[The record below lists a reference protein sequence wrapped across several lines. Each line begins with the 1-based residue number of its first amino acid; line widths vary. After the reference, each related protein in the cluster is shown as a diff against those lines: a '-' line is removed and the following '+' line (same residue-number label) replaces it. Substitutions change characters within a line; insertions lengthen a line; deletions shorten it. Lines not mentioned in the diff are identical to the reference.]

1 LKSSSKNNI
10 KYADVGIDVD
20 KIKSIQ
26 SFIGK
31 SIKGTHSLP
40 KKGKILSGF
49 GHYAGLIEFN
59 NNILTLHTDGVG
71 SKILVAQAMNKYNT
85 IGIDCI
91 AMNVNDTVC
100 LGATP
105 VGYLSYVALEKT
117 NDNLLKEI
125 NKGLVKGAKMSNI
138 AIVGGETAILPD
150 IITGQEKDHNFDL
163 AGMVLGILENKKEM
177 ILGNNIKPSDIIIGI
192 RSSGIHSNGLTL
204 AREVLLKQHDINDKS
219 DFISKTIGDELL
231 TPTTIYSDV
240 ILKIV
245 KKFGTRIHGLAHIT
259 GGAFTKLKRLN
270 EQVDYVLDNLPKI
283 DGIFKQIMME
293 GNISE
298 KEMYRTFNMGIGFCV
313 IAARESASEILET
326 IQAERLNA
334 SIIGHIRKN
343 GRGNSFIKSSDIKGL
358 NIILNK

>member
-1 LKSSSKNNI
+1 M
-10 KYADVGIDVD
+10 
-20 KIKSIQ
+20 
-26 SFIGK
+26 GK
-31 SIKGTHSLP
+31 VI
-40 KKGKILSGF
+40 SGF

-59 NNILTLHTDGVG
+59 SRIMTLHTDGVG

-85 IGIDCI
+85 IGLDCI

-125 NKGLVKGAKMSNI
+125 TKGLVKGAKISNM

-150 IITGQEKDHNFDL
+150 IITGQKKDYNFDL
-163 AGMVLGILENKKEM
+163 AGMVLGLLENKKKM
-177 ILGNNIKPSDIIIGI
+177 ILGDKVRAGDLIIGI

-204 AREVLLKQHDINDKS
+204 ARDVLLKQHDINDKP
-219 DFISKTIGDELL
+219 DFVNKPIGAELL
-231 TPTTIYSDV
+231 EPTAIYSNV
-240 ILKIV
+240 ILRIV
-245 KKFGTRIHGLAHIT
+245 EKFGTRIHGLAHIT

-270 EQVDYVLDNLPKI
+270 ERVDYILDNMPAI
-283 DGIFKQIMME
+283 EGIFKQIMVD

-313 IAARESASEILET
+313 IAARESVNKIIET
-326 IQAERLNA
+326 INDERMK
-334 SIIGHIRKN
+334 STIIGNIRGN
-343 GRGNSFIKSSDIKGL
+343 GTGNSFIKSSNDNGIKEVQL
-358 NIILNK
+358 

>member
-1 LKSSSKNNI
+1 MKSSGKNNI
-10 KYADVGIDVD
+10 KYRDVGIDVD

-26 SFIGK
+26 NSIGK
-31 SIKGTHSLP
+31 NIKSTHLLP
-40 KKGKILSGF
+40 KIGKVISGF
-49 GHYAGLIEFN
+49 GHYGGLIEFN
-59 NNILTLHTDGVG
+59 SRIMTLHTDGVG

-85 IGIDCI
+85 IGLDCI

-125 NKGLVKGAKMSNI
+125 TKGLVKGAKISNM

-150 IITGQEKDHNFDL
+150 IITGQKKDHNFDL
-163 AGMVLGILENKKEM
+163 AGMVLGILENKKKM
-177 ILGNNIKPSDIIIGI
+177 ILGDKVRPGDLIIGI

-204 AREVLLKQHDINDKS
+204 ARDVLLKQHDINDKP
-219 DFISKTIGDELL
+219 DFVNKPIGAELL
-231 TPTTIYSDV
+231 EPTAIYSNV
-240 ILKIV
+240 ILRIV
-245 KKFGTRIHGLAHIT
+245 EKFGTKIHGLAHIT

-270 EQVDYVLDNLPKI
+270 ERVDYVLDNMPAI
-283 DGIFKQIMME
+283 EGIFKQIMVD

-313 IAARESASEILET
+313 IAARESANKIIET
-326 IQAERLNA
+326 IDDERMK
-334 SIIGHIRKN
+334 STIIGNIRRN
-343 GRGNSFIKSSDIKGL
+343 GTGNSIIKSSNNNRIKEVKL
-358 NIILNK
+358 